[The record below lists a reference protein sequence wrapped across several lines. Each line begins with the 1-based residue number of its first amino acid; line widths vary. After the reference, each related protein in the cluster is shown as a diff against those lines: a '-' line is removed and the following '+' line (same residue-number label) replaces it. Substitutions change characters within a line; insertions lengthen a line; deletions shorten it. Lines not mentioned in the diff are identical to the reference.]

1 MILFSI
7 SNFLYFYLF
16 FILFS
21 GFIILVPLV
30 VKYNHF
36 DSLNDS
42 FPIFFSTLSPK
53 RRKIYWIYIISYL
66 IFFFSI
72 FNFINPFSP
81 LMWLASFG
89 SSLIYIFHKFLLLFI
104 IHLVFTTIGQ
114 SLIWFLDCYFKINSI
129 TSLGVSYI
137 KTLTGLFDLALGTCI
152 KSLKRSE
159 LFNFLHQIIPMKF

>member
-36 DSLNDS
+36 DSLNDG
-42 FPIFFSTLSPK
+42 FPIFFSALSPK

-66 IFFFSI
+66 IFFFHFQFYLSFLI
-72 FNFINPFSP
+72 

-159 LFNFLHQIIPMKF
+159 LFNFLRQIIPIKF